1 MMVTQIYVVCDYCRT
16 KFRLRWQVTDH
27 KARILIRCP
36 KCNTKIHGY
45 LEVGT
50 DKHLVVYNARETKDD
65 SNVDY
70 VQEISS
76 ELVTHKMKPAKEFTD
91 FITPFI
97 RSADVD
103 YTSCFQYLG
112 FVEECPNEAEVVQ
125 DLYSANSSRFLKQ
138 KLRDESNIYINICK
152 AQIKNYKL
160 NSKVDL
166 LMACHQY
173 IMISLLCSGIDK
185 NIANVMN
192 TILDLS
198 KSHINQVKAFAKLLD
213 NNGYYERLVSKF
225 PELVGIFNKN
235 YISLIAPLMIS
246 DIDSIDLVEFGLSSV
261 DYEDL
266 LELYRKSY
274 EFIGEFI
281 IYVVGL
287 NNISERGDYNA
298 FTTGNFDI
306 ENKVNQEDKYNRIQ
320 SFVKQGERFSLGYC
334 DTLNK
339 IIRNSEAHFG
349 VEYDVITQRINFVN
363 QGKRKTE
370 TEELYLLEFAKET
383 IKVFE
388 LAVKLWEI
396 AYQLQKNRMACDLKI
411 DWNFGRPSFKK

>member
-1 MMVTQIYVVCDYCRT
+1 MMVTQIYLVCDYCRT
-16 KFRLRWQVTDH
+16 KFRLRWQVTNH
-27 KARILIRCP
+27 KARILVRCP

-50 DKHLVVYNARETKDD
+50 DKPLVIYNAKETIDE

-70 VQEISS
+70 IQEISS

-91 FITPFI
+91 YITPFI

-103 YTSCFQYLG
+103 YNNCFQYLG
-112 FVEECPNEAEVVQ
+112 FVEKCPNEAEVIQ
-125 DLYSANSSRFLKQ
+125 DLFSANNFRFLKQ
-138 KLRDESNIYINICK
+138 KMRDEKNIYIK
-152 AQIKNYKL
+152 VSKSQIKIYKL

-173 IMISLLCSGIDK
+173 IMISLLYSGIDI

-192 TILDLS
+192 TILELS
-198 KSHINQVKAFAKLLD
+198 KSHSNQVKALSKLLD
-213 NNGYYERLVSKF
+213 NNGYYGKLVSKF
-225 PELVGIFNKN
+225 PELVGIYNKN

-246 DIDSIDLVEFGLSSV
+246 DIDSIDLVEYGLSSV

-281 IYVVGL
+281 IYVIGM
-287 NNISERGDYNA
+287 NNICERGDYNT
-298 FTTGNFDI
+298 FTTGVFDI

-320 SFVKQGERFSLGYC
+320 SFVKPGERFSLGFC

-339 IIRNSEAHFG
+339 TIRNSEAHFD
-349 VEYDVITQRINFVN
+349 VKYDVITQRLTFVS

-383 IKVFE
+383 IRVFE

-396 AYQLQKNRMACDLKI
+396 AYQLQKNRMVCDLKI
-411 DWNFGRPSFKK
+411 DWNFGRPRF